1 MFLWLQI
8 IALFFFLNLDQGNEF
23 VWKKD
28 IQVQC
33 EFFATDQFKN
43 VYSIDKNQLTKHSF
57 SDNTTSAFSSKLNG
71 IIHSVDV
78 SDPFR
83 LLVFYKDFNRIVF
96 LDNKLSELGS
106 NIRLND
112 LGYFHVVASATS
124 TRGGFWIY
132 DQGVSQLVFIDKSLQ
147 VGQVSSTLSDLI
159 DNSMELKK
167 ISLIEKNDFVYLG
180 IPDQG
185 IIQFDAY
192 ATFIKKFPI
201 TDFADFQV
209 VGQNVVYLS
218 NGKLKVYNTENYQ
231 TEEKILPVDNIKDCR
246 VEGSEL
252 FLLLN
257 DRISIYNIHN

>member
-8 IALFFFLNLDQGNEF
+8 VTVLFNLNLNQDNQF
-23 VWKKD
+23 VWKND

-43 VYSIDKNQLTKHSF
+43 VYSINNNQLTKHSL
-57 SDNTTSAFSSKLNG
+57 SDNTTSTFSSKLNG
-71 IIHSVDV
+71 VIHSVDV

-96 LDNKLSELGS
+96 LDNKLSELRS
-106 NIRLND
+106 NIRLTD
-112 LGYFHVVASATS
+112 LGYFHVVAAAASA
-124 TRGGFWIY
+124 RGGFWIY

-147 VGQVSSTLSDLI
+147 VGQVSSTLSDLF
-159 DNSMELKK
+159 DNSVEYKK
-167 ISLIEKNDFVYLG
+167 TSIIEKNDFVYLG
-180 IPDQG
+180 IPNQG
-185 IIQFDAY
+185 IFQFDAY

-201 TDFADFQV
+201 IDFADFQV
-209 VGQNVVYLS
+209 VGQNIIYLCD
-218 NGKLKVYNTENYQ
+218 GKLKVYNTENFQ
-231 TEEKILPVDNIKDCR
+231 TDEKILPVDNIKDCR